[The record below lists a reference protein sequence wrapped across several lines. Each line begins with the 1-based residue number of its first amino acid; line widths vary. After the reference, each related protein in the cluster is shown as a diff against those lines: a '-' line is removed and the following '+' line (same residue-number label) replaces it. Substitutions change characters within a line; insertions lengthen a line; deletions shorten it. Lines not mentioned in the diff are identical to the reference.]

1 MSRDNVTRYD
11 NGALRKIMQAFVS
24 QKKQKTK
31 NKKLFNLILRETE
44 VVKGFSALM

>member
-24 QKKQKTK
+24 QKKK
-31 NKKLFNLILRETE
+31 KKLFNLILRETE